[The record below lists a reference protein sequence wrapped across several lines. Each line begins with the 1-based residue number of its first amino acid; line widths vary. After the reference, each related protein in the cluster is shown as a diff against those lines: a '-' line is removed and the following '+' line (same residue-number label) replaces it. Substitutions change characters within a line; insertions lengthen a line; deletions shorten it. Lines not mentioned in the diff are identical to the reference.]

1 VPVLTADDT
10 HLTKEPS
17 LLGIAFVK
25 LQDMLMNAALGEE
38 LRKPLTYPQA
48 RVEGVGGGTSPEQVA
63 SDWYK
68 TKRLG
73 DKSSAVSLG
82 VQIFHCRPQGVD
94 GNANK
99 GETPVPGSLCSIAD
113 VSMREADLVGHEV
126 TFFLAASNLLKFD
139 WASRSD
145 PMCALFE
152 KVYHPRT
159 PCPRFTQDD
168 CGLGDFLDE
177 VNTLSRC
184 GVPPTQVSQ
193 VAQLMGA
200 NGLVLVQH
208 LRGIAPDL
216 MEALG
221 MPLTLV
227 RAAGDALERP
237 PAASDNR
244 PEWEWCLL
252 AQTEWQVNTHNPS
265 FERHLSMYY
274 DPARDKELRFAVYNV
289 TSPSVLEQDV
299 IGSVEVRLSDLVQAA
314 DGRPLELKLHSE
326 KRDVA
331 EQLARKGTTL
341 SITTSLELV
350 MRGEGAAKGREH
362 HIPPVGTQLNYDA
375 IARPMPTINANH
387 TAHEL
392 VLTVGVHS
400 LPKVQWGGKCNPV
413 LLLLSQYQSGDH
425 AFNQLVSR
433 TDWRSNT
440 HDTVF
445 ARSLVL
451 PLDAQW
457 SRLYR
462 LALFDVGGERL
473 GPDDLVGYVEF
484 TLQQL
489 AEVALPYK
497 DESPVDLTHIGRGV
511 RPPLDWH
518 FRFGLNS
525 PEAALQTAF
534 AHKLSSLTF
543 FVEQRKL
550 RPTADVLHL
559 FG

>member
-1 VPVLTADDT
+1 M
-10 HLTKEPS
+10 K
-17 LLGIAFVK
+17 
-25 LQDMLMNAALGEE
+25 
-38 LRKPLTYPQA
+38 
-48 RVEGVGGGTSPEQVA
+48 
-63 SDWYK
+63 
-68 TKRLG
+68 
-73 DKSSAVSLG
+73 
-82 VQIFHCRPQGVD
+82 
-94 GNANK
+94 
-99 GETPVPGSLCSIAD
+99 
-113 VSMREADLVGHEV
+113 EADLVGHEV
-126 TFFLAASNLLKFD
+126 TFSLAASNLLKFD

-152 KVYHPRT
+152 KVYKT
-159 PCPRFTQDD
+159 PGPRFTQDD

-208 LRGIAPDL
+208 LRGITPDL

-221 MPLTLV
+221 VPPTLV
-227 RAAGDALERP
+227 RAAGLALHQP
-237 PAASDNR
+237 TAASDNR
-244 PEWEWCLL
+244 PEWCLL

-265 FERHLSMYY
+265 FERHLCMYY

-289 TSPSVLEQDV
+289 TSPRVLDRDV

-314 DGRPLELKLHSE
+314 DGRPLELQLHSE

-341 SITTSLELV
+341 SITTSLEPV
-350 MRGEGAAKGREH
+350 VRGEGVTKGREH
-362 HIPPVGTQLNYDA
+362 HPPTIGTTLNFDA
-375 IARPMPTINANH
+375 IARPVPRGPALLADTTNTA
-387 TAHEL
+387 AHEL
-392 VLTVGVHS
+392 VLTMGVHS

-413 LLLLSQYQSGDH
+413 LLLLKSSDQSGAQ

-445 ARSLVL
+445 ARGLML

-462 LALFDVGGERL
+462 IALFDVRGERL
-473 GPDDLVGYVEF
+473 GPDDLVGYVEV

-497 DESPVDLTHIGRGV
+497 DERPVDHVRIG
-511 RPPLDWH
+511 DWH
-518 FRFGLNS
+518 LRFGLNS

-534 AHKLSSLTF
+534 AHKQSSLTF

-559 FG
+559 FS